1 MEKTDDIDLM
11 LILNPHGWTTCF
23 ISIKNEIVELEITQ
37 VFGNPFFDL
46 MESLMNIID
55 NKTETEFYWYGE
67 PGGNRIRISELMT
80 QQNKVNIVI
89 EEFEESFG
97 KEVKNYEPKMNFE
110 IKIKHLL
117 ILFYNQLKKIEMLMR
132 DTEYSNKRKN
142 DFPNKQF
149 HKFERKFTEFINM

>member
-23 ISIKNEIVELEITQ
+23 ISIKNEIFELEISQ
-37 VFGNPFFDL
+37 VFGDPFYDL

-55 NKTETEFYWYGE
+55 NEKETEFNWYGE
-67 PGGNRIRISELMT
+67 PGGNRITISKLMT
-80 QQNKVNIVI
+80 QQNKANILI

-97 KEVKNYEPKMNFE
+97 KEVKNYEPKMSFE

-117 ILFYNQLKKIEMLMR
+117 ILFYNQLKKIEMLMK
-132 DTEYSNKRKN
+132 DTEYAVKRKN
-142 DFPNKQF
+142 NFPNKQF
-149 HKFERKFTEFINM
+149 HKFEIKYKEFINK